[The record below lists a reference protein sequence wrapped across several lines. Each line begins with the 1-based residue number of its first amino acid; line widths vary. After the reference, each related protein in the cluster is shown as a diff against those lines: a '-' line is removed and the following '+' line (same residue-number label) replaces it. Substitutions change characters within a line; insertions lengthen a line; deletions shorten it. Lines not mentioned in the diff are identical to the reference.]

1 MAKVKGPLMSLEAS
15 GSIANTITFSIWK
28 GRPYVRQLVTPAN
41 PSSAGQIAI
50 RKVLG
55 SLAKAARLVLTQKND
70 VALVGSPFY
79 TSARDLAP
87 SGQSWISFL
96 QTNAKNVYDK
106 TITQWALIDA
116 TEKGY
121 FTTNAEA
128 AGLVDYV
135 PTLGGN
141 PVTGLTA
148 GQQVMALAYFGQDF
162 LGMTVG
168 DILGVSPTDAGVVA
182 FIAEV
187 NVTT

>member
-15 GSIANTITFSIWK
+15 GSVANTITFSTWK
-28 GRPYVRQLVTPAN
+28 GRPYVRQLVTPSN
-41 PSSAGQIAI
+41 PSTAGQIAI

-55 SLAKAARLVLTQKND
+55 SIAKAARLVLTQKTD

-79 TSARDLAP
+79 VDARDTAP

-96 QTNAKNVYDK
+96 QTHAQDIYDK

-121 FTTNAEA
+121 FTTRAEA
-128 AGLVDYV
+128 AGLADYV

-141 PVTGLTA
+141 PVTGLTS
-148 GQQVMALAYFGQDF
+148 GQQLMALAFFAQDY
-162 LGMTVG
+162 LTMSVG
-168 DILGVSPTDAGVVA
+168 NILGVSPSDADVVL
-182 FIAEV
+182 FVAEV
-187 NVTT
+187 NATV

>member
-28 GRPYVRQLVTPAN
+28 GRPYVRQLVTPSN
-41 PSSAGQIAI
+41 PSSAGQINI
-50 RKVLG
+50 RKILG
-55 SLAKAARLVLTQKND
+55 SIAKACRLVLTQKTD

-79 TSARDLAP
+79 VDARDTAP

-96 QTNAKNVYDK
+96 QKNAQDIYTK
-106 TITQWALIDA
+106 TIAQWALIDA

-128 AGLVDYV
+128 AGLTDYV
-135 PTLGGN
+135 PTLGGS
-141 PVTGLTA
+141 PVIGLTA
-148 GQQVMALAYFGQDF
+148 GQQVMALAYFAQDY
-162 LGMTVG
+162 LTMDVG
-168 DILGVSPTDAGVVA
+168 DILGTSPTDADVIA

-187 NVTT
+187 NTTV

>member
-41 PSSAGQIAI
+41 PSSAGQIAV

-55 SLAKAARLVLTQKND
+55 SIAKAARLVLTQKND

-79 TSARDLAP
+79 TASRDLAP

-121 FTTNAEA
+121 FTTRGEA
-128 AGLVDYV
+128 AGLTNYV

-148 GQQVMALAYFGQDF
+148 GQQVMALAYFAQDF
-162 LGMTVG
+162 AGMTVG
-168 DILGVSPTDAGVVA
+168 DILGVSPTDADVIAFVA
-182 FIAEV
+182 DV
-187 NVTT
+187 NLTT